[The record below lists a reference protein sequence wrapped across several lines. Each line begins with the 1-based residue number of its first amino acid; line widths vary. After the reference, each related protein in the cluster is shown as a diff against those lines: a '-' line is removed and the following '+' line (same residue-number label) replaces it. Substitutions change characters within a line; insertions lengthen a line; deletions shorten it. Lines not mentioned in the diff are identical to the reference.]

1 MKRALVIGYGISG
14 KGAEKLLL
22 KLGYEVAIAEQTV
35 KVPAGDFEFAV
46 LSGTLTVNLV
56 GSLVIGILMGLLS
69 SQANFS
75 EKTYLLLVVG
85 ILGGFTTFSSYSFEN
100 LELLQQGMYRN
111 FVLYLLISNIGG
123 ILLAFL
129 GYKLALNSINI

>member
-1 MKRALVIGYGISG
+1 MLNVLLVALG
-14 KGAEKLLL
+14 GAVGASLR
-22 KLGYEVAIAEQTV
+22 YIVAVFINRTFAS
-35 KVPAGDFEFAV
+35 AV
-46 LSGTLTVNLV
+46 LSGTLTVNLL
-56 GSLVIGILMGLLS
+56 GSLVIGVLMGLLS
-69 SQANFS
+69 TQANFS

>member
-1 MKRALVIGYGISG
+1 MLNVLLVALG
-14 KGAEKLLL
+14 GAVGASLR
-22 KLGYEVAIAEQTV
+22 YVVSVFINRT
-35 KVPAGDFEFAV
+35 FEFAV

>member
-1 MKRALVIGYGISG
+1 MLNVLLVALG
-14 KGAEKLLL
+14 GAV
-22 KLGYEVAIAEQTV
+22 GASMRYIVSVFINRT
-35 KVPAGDFEFAV
+35 FESAV

-56 GSLVIGILMGLLS
+56 GSLVIGIVMGLLS
-69 SQANFS
+69 AQANFS
-75 EKTYLLLVVG
+75 EKTYFLLVVG

-111 FVLYLLISNIGG
+111 FILYLLISNIGG

>member
-1 MKRALVIGYGISG
+1 MLNVLLVALG
-14 KGAEKLLL
+14 GAVGASLR
-22 KLGYEVAIAEQTV
+22 YVVSVFINRT
-35 KVPAGDFEFAV
+35 FEFAV

-111 FVLYLLISNIGG
+111 FALYLLISNIGG

>member
-1 MKRALVIGYGISG
+1 MLNVLLVALG
-14 KGAEKLLL
+14 GAVGASLR
-22 KLGYEVAIAEQTV
+22 YVVSVFINRTFAS
-35 KVPAGDFEFAV
+35 AV

-111 FVLYLLISNIGG
+111 FALYLLISNIGG